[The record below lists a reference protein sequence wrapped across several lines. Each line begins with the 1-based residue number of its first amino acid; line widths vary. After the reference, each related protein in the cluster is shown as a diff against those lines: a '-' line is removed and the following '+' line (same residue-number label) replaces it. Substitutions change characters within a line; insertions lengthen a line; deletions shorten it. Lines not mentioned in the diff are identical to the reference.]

1 MSNKLIYTLMLAA
14 AVGLA
19 ACDDSADNAAED
31 ARAPDPANPN
41 MMNNDAAEQQRR
53 EEAEAAQR
61 RADENGGEMSP
72 PTAPTP
78 TPTPPPTNDPQ
89 Q

>member
-19 ACDDSADNAAED
+19 ACDDSADNTAED
-31 ARAPDPANPN
+31 ARDLDPANQN

-61 RADENGGEMSP
+61 RADENRGEMSP
-72 PTAPTP
+72 PT
-78 TPTPPPTNDPQ
+78 TPTPPPASTPQ